1 MPTTAN
7 KRNGIRT
14 VGKSWVL
21 DLPSDFARENNLAK
35 GTQVLI
41 TFKGGDSV
49 AAEVLPPL
57 SDKLSKI
64 GNKILKKRRVAFD
77 ELREIGD

>member
-7 KRNGIRT
+7 KKKGIKAI
-14 VGKSWVL
+14 GKSWVL
-21 DLPSDFARENNLAK
+21 DLPNDFARENNLAS

-41 TFKGGDSV
+41 TFKEDDSV

-64 GNKILKKRRVAFD
+64 GNRVLKKRRVAYN